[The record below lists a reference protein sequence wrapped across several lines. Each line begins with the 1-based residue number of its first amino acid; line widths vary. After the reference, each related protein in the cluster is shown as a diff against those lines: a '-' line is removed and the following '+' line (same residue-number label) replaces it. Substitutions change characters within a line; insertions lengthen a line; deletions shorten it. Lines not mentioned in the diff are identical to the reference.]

1 MNNFFS
7 VDLIFFIMIAA
18 FLILRLRRVL
28 GRRTGNEKKTGS
40 NFSFD
45 AKVIDKNS
53 KNIESIKTNQERIK
67 SSLKKYKNLNV
78 DDDLKKIYIIDPDF
92 SPKEFL
98 KGAKEAFEI
107 IIESYA
113 KENLKKIKSLLAPN
127 IFKNFLTESN
137 KRIKKKQILEHSLI
151 SFKSAKIKKI
161 ILKYSIVEIIV
172 RFVTEQ
178 VNLLKSNDGKIIEG
192 NLEYI
197 EEHIDD
203 WTFSK
208 DLKSSNPNWK
218 LIVTKAEK

>member
-1 MNNFFS
+1 M
-7 VDLIFFIMIAA
+7 
-18 FLILRLRRVL
+18 
-28 GRRTGNEKKTGS
+28 
-40 NFSFD
+40 
-45 AKVIDKNS
+45 
-53 KNIESIKTNQERIK
+53 
-67 SSLKKYKNLNV
+67 
-78 DDDLKKIYIIDPDF
+78 
-92 SPKEFL
+92 
-98 KGAKEAFEI
+98 
-107 IIESYA
+107 
-113 KENLKKIKSLLAPN
+113 LAPN
-127 IFKNFLTESN
+127 IFKNFSTESN
-137 KRIKKKQILEHSLI
+137 QRIKKKQILEHSLI